1 MFLYLKIPLI
11 TTLLF
16 IVFAIITNLFTTIK
30 FTDFVL
36 AFAVAVPIAFFIEYG
51 KVQSKLF
58 LILKKYF

>member
-1 MFLYLKIPLI
+1 MFTYLKIPLI

-36 AFAVAVPIAFFIEYG
+36 AFAVALSIAFFIEYS
-51 KVQSKLF
+51 KVQSKWL
-58 LILKKYF
+58 LILKKYI